1 MAAEGA
7 RARSGAFPF
16 ELAYRL
22 IDMFS
27 VKGDLVLDPF
37 VGSGTTILAAMC
49 AGRNSVAETY
59 WKIEYSPAAG
69 LILKL

>member
-1 MAAEGA
+1 MAAKGV
-7 RARSGAFPF
+7 RGRSGAFPF

-22 IDMFS
+22 INMFS

-49 AGRNSVAETY
+49 TGRNSVAETH
-59 WKIEYSPAAG
+59 WKIEYSLEAG
-69 LILKL
+69 LTLKL